1 MNHQVI
7 SRSHPYAL
15 LFVADRGL
23 AISIKMGIESSIR
36 VIIQL
41 IKQPLLT
48 VSTVVKFR
56 TAKVMIFYSPQ
67 K

>member
-1 MNHQVI
+1 
-7 SRSHPYAL
+7 
-15 LFVADRGL
+15 
-23 AISIKMGIESSIR
+23 MGIESSIR